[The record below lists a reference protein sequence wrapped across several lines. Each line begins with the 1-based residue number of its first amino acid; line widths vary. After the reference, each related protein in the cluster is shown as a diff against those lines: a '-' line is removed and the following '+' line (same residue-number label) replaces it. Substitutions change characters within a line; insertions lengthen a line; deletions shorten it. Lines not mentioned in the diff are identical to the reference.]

1 GLLPLFRA
9 PGMFRYGPAAGIF
22 VWPGLFL
29 IGHIVVAVFAWRA
42 GRLAPP
48 EEGDLGLI
56 VTSFAG
62 VILYLVVVRFIEIH
76 FLPLLL
82 R

>member
-1 GLLPLFRA
+1 
-9 PGMFRYGPAAGIF
+9 
-22 VWPGLFL
+22 
-29 IGHIVVAVFAWRA
+29 VVAVFAWRA

-48 EEGDLGLI
+48 EEDDLGLI
-56 VTSFAG
+56 VTSFAA
-62 VILYLVVVRFIEIH
+62 VIIYLVVVRFLEIH

>member
-1 GLLPLFRA
+1 
-9 PGMFRYGPAAGIF
+9 
-22 VWPGLFL
+22 
-29 IGHIVVAVFAWRA
+29 VFAWRA

-56 VTSFAG
+56 VTSFAS
-62 VILYLVVVRFIEIH
+62 VILYLVVVRFVEVH